1 MPPGFTKTFAQRLNA
16 SCSVNVTEA
25 QGGERLL
32 PGHVYIAP
40 GDIHLGIER
49 SGADYRTVL
58 IDSERVSGHKP
69 SVDVLFESVSTTAG
83 KNAIGIIMTGMGR
96 DGASGLLK
104 MKQAGAYTLAQD
116 EASCVIFG
124 MPKEAI
130 KLEAAN
136 EICSLDLMPSAVFE
150 YLRQYGGNSRL

>member
-1 MPPGFTKTFAQRLNA
+1 M
-16 SCSVNVTEA
+16 
-25 QGGERLL
+25 
-32 PGHVYIAP
+32 YIAP

-69 SVDVLFESVSTTAG
+69 SVDVLFESVSTAAG